1 MNSFIFP
8 GQGSQYVGMLDQLRN
23 FSIAEKYIE
32 KAKNILG
39 EEFIDVIDNGP
50 EEMLTLTENA
60 QPAIFLQSAISAE
73 ILKEMS
79 ILPEIVAGFSL
90 GEFSALYLAGVMSF
104 EDTLKLVRLRGIEMQ
119 KSIEPGKGTMA
130 AIIGLQGSD
139 VEKICSKESGC
150 GDVIVANYNCPGQ
163 VTISG
168 IKEAV
173 DSVMKKSLEIGAKK
187 AVQLKVSAPFH
198 TKYMRGASEKL
209 REFLENVEIAL
220 PKVPVV
226 SNVTAEPYPLDV
238 EGIRKYIVIQAVS
251 PVRWEQSM
259 KNIIELGIED
269 FYEVGPGKVLTGM
282 MKRINRKRKCEFTH
296 NILNSIVEESL
307 INA

>member
-60 QPAIFLQSAISAE
+60 QPAIFLQSVISAE

-90 GEFSALYLAGVMSF
+90 GEFSALHLAGVMSF

-238 EGIRKYIVIQAVS
+238 EGIREYIVIQAVS

>member
-60 QPAIFLQSAISAE
+60 QPAIFLQSVISAE

-90 GEFSALYLAGVMSF
+90 GEFSALHFAGVMSF

-130 AIIGLQGSD
+130 AIIGLQASD
-139 VEKICSKESGC
+139 VEKICSEESGC

-173 DSVMKKSLEIGAKK
+173 DFVMKKSLEIGAKK

-238 EGIRKYIVIQAVS
+238 EGIREYIVIQAVS

-282 MKRINRKRKCEFTH
+282 MKRIDRKRKCEFTH

>member
-39 EEFIDVIDNGP
+39 EEFIDIIDNGP
-50 EEMLTLTENA
+50 EEILTLTENA
-60 QPAIFLQSAISAE
+60 QPAIFLQSVISAE

-90 GEFSALYLAGVMSF
+90 GEFSALHFAGVLSF

-119 KSIEPGKGTMA
+119 KSIEPGRGTMA

-139 VEKICSKESGC
+139 VEKICSEESGC
-150 GDVIVANYNCPGQ
+150 GDVIVANFNCPGQ

-168 IKEAV
+168 MKEAV

-209 REFLENVEIAL
+209 REFLENVEITL

-238 EGIRKYIVIQAVS
+238 EGIKEYIVIQAVS

-282 MKRINRKRKCEFTH
+282 MKRIDRKRKCEFTH